1 MRMLR
6 ARRFGGVAFEGTS
19 FSAGT
24 LPLQL
29 RVARV
34 PLLHQVP
41 WSWKG
46 FVGITVYS
54 WAAVFPFLASVFQEV
69 LGCGVSLSVWPSR

>member
-1 MRMLR
+1 M
-6 ARRFGGVAFEGTS
+6 AFEGTS

-34 PLLHQVP
+34 PLLHQVNVTP
-41 WSWKG
+41 G
-46 FVGITVYS
+46 PDDEADLAVLAPVLPLC
-54 WAAVFPFLASVFQEV
+54 AAALASGHSNTNNS
-69 LGCGVSLSVWPSR
+69 LAVSTWQRA